1 MLEIKNLC
9 KSYGKIEVLK
19 GISLSLK
26 RGEILSIIGES
37 GSGKSTLLRCIAG
50 LESAKFDEFK
60 CAGEVGLLFQN
71 YALFP
76 HLNVA
81 QNIEFAL
88 HHLDKKAR
96 KEQVDELLKRFE
108 IEGLASKK
116 IDAISG
122 GQAQRV
128 AFARAVAKGAS
139 LLLLDEPFSNL
150 DQNLKEN
157 LRSELK
163 ILLKSAQITAI
174 MVTHDINDA
183 YFLSDKIALLSRGEF
198 IDFNSPKELFYHPKS
213 AQSALMLGGLNVVD
227 LSLLKRLENKGFE
240 NSGAPEKL
248 KDSSPKNTEFQNSTS
263 ENAKFQ
269 SNEPR
274 DSDAFFE
281 WLRRKNGI
289 FAYSELVL
297 GGKFEA
303 KVLEKLFLGDFYK
316 LKLDYKGV
324 QFYALFPSNL
334 EFSNTLA
341 FDFKP

>member
-9 KSYGKIEVLK
+9 KNYGKIEVLK
-19 GISLSLK
+19 HISLSLK
-26 RGEILSIIGES
+26 RGEILSIMGES

-96 KEQVDELLKRFE
+96 KERVNELLKRFE

-150 DQNLKEN
+150 DQNLKES

-198 IDFNSPKELFYHPKS
+198 IDYNSPKELFYHPKS

-227 LSLLKRLENKGFE
+227 LKELKNKGFK
-240 NSGAPEKL
+240 NSGEPEKL
-248 KDSSPKNTEFQNSTS
+248 KDSSPENTKIQNGEP

-297 GGKFEA
+297 GTKFSA
-303 KVLEKLFLGDFYK
+303 KILEKLFLGDFYK
-316 LKLDYKGV
+316 LKLDYRGV

-334 EFSNTLA
+334 EFKDA
-341 FDFKP
+341 IEFDFKP

>member
-26 RGEILSIIGES
+26 RGEILSIMGES

-128 AFARAVAKGAS
+128 AFARAVAKGAR

-150 DQNLKEN
+150 DQNLKES

-163 ILLKSAQITAI
+163 ILLKSSQITAI

-198 IDFNSPKELFYHPKS
+198 IDYNSPKELFYHPKS

-227 LSLLKRLENKGFE
+227 LKELKNKGFE

-248 KDSSPKNTEFQNSTS
+248 KDSSH

-289 FAYSELVL
+289 FAYSELIL

-334 EFSNTLA
+334 EFKDTIE